1 MFVDADIFVSGDRL
15 RGVISWALNFRDDGA
30 FNSHFIRTGLLAA
43 VRASVT
49 DGNGL
54 SCTVESGCSIIAEGG
69 AALVTGRNIGTNAD
83 RTISSSESSD
93 EFSLFELISMDEFI
107 LCDMLFVDG
116 GLDDDG
122 REDAGDK
129 RDELK

>member
-15 RGVISWALNFRDDGA
+15 RGANSWAPNFRDDGA
-30 FNSHFIRTGLLAA
+30 FKSHLGRGGLVTVRESTTGG
-43 VRASVT
+43 
-49 DGNGL
+49 DGL
-54 SCTVESGCSIIAEGG
+54 SCTVESGISIMAAGG
-69 AALVTGRNIGTNAD
+69 AAFVTGRIIGTNAD

-93 EFSLFELISMDEFI
+93 EFSLFELISIDEFI

-116 GLDDDG
+116 GLEDDG
-122 REDAGDK
+122 RDEAGDK